1 MIKRFFETLQKID
14 PNQRNYWFGLSLL
27 FAGLTWSR
35 IGLTVVGAVLVIE
48 STLTSYLVIMLS
60 VRGVPAERK

>member
-1 MIKRFFETLQKID
+1 MIKRFFETLRKIN
-14 PNQRNYWFGLSLL
+14 PNQRNYWLGLSLL

-48 STLTSYLVIMLS
+48 STLTSYLVVILS
-60 VRGVPAERK
+60 MRGVTPERK